1 MNKTLEKRDV
11 IYVCTSSNL
20 WREIAT
26 QLKNDYGFI
35 PKFHVGF
42 EERPTKNPNDIFYGI
57 PFYNINHA
65 RRGDVP
71 DTIPNFKL
79 GPLDLNLF
87 ADIQDE
93 FDTFLE
99 MCERFV
105 VDDMHG
111 TFEQKKNFFL
121 HLISVWTG
129 ILNYS
134 KPKAVII
141 GSRPHRMFDFVL
153 EILCKHQNLPFIML
167 EETDMNDCVY
177 GIDIRKGLA
186 FPFEKN
192 RGERLKLVLSK
203 EAHEF
208 IATKRKAY
216 REAKPVSISLEGYF
230 SPAKQKRQQSFLNK
244 IQKRIPPIVTLGWS
258 IFKSCIK
265 FTILQPMP
273 TMIAFS
279 KKDVFEYQPITPKKV
294 DLLFQTYRR
303 QKQMKHAINVYNA
316 NAIRP
321 DLTKKY
327 VYYSSSYQPE
337 RSTCPDAG
345 RYHDMLLSLG
355 VLSVSIDSGTTIY
368 YKEHPRTFALP
379 ADFDAQ
385 RASWFYQEILRRYP
399 NVKLIDNFYSPFDLI
414 DNAYF
419 VAMSSGTAA
428 LESAARGKYCILFG
442 DRWFREF
449 PGILSCYN
457 TNDVLKAM
465 KVIDNKKIELND
477 IYHYLSELE
486 NYSDDISHMFS
497 SNIHFRKNVEQSI
510 STEITDDEKRV
521 NVVNAERAARQIHRA
536 TSFS

>member
-1 MNKTLEKRDV
+1 
-11 IYVCTSSNL
+11 
-20 WREIAT
+20 
-26 QLKNDYGFI
+26 
-35 PKFHVGF
+35 
-42 EERPTKNPNDIFYGI
+42 
-57 PFYNINHA
+57 
-65 RRGDVP
+65 
-71 DTIPNFKL
+71 
-79 GPLDLNLF
+79 
-87 ADIQDE
+87 
-93 FDTFLE
+93 
-99 MCERFV
+99 
-105 VDDMHG
+105 
-111 TFEQKKNFFL
+111 
-121 HLISVWTG
+121 
-129 ILNYS
+129 
-134 KPKAVII
+134 
-141 GSRPHRMFDFVL
+141 
-153 EILCKHQNLPFIML
+153 
-167 EETDMNDCVY
+167 
-177 GIDIRKGLA
+177 
-186 FPFEKN
+186 
-192 RGERLKLVLSK
+192 
-203 EAHEF
+203 
-208 IATKRKAY
+208 
-216 REAKPVSISLEGYF
+216 
-230 SPAKQKRQQSFLNK
+230 
-244 IQKRIPPIVTLGWS
+244 
-258 IFKSCIK
+258 
-265 FTILQPMP
+265 
-273 TMIAFS
+273 
-279 KKDVFEYQPITPKKV
+279 
-294 DLLFQTYRR
+294 
-303 QKQMKHAINVYNA
+303 
-316 NAIRP
+316 
-321 DLTKKY
+321 
-327 VYYSSSYQPE
+327 
-337 RSTCPDAG
+337 
-345 RYHDMLLSLG
+345 MLLSLG